1 MEATRQD
8 AWTKDEDVILA
19 ETVIRYI
26 REGQTQLEA
35 FKDVAK
41 QLSRTSAAC
50 GFRWNATIRKHYQD
64 AIHNAKEERKQ
75 AGRKTTSWSYVEP
88 SDYVD
93 KDPIATA
100 ISLLEKMKINYSAE
114 NQLTQ
119 KEQEK
124 IIKHLEQENEKLKA
138 QLQRYEGAWQEMGK
152 LWDWVT
158 DQTKE

>member
-8 AWTKDEDVILA
+8 AWTKDEDAILA

-50 GFRWNATIRKHYQD
+50 GFRWNATIRKSYQD
-64 AIHNAKEERKQ
+64 AVQYAKEERKQ
-75 AGRKTTSWSYVEP
+75 AGRKKTWDHDEP
-88 SDYVD
+88 SENVERVTID
-93 KDPIATA
+93 TA
-100 ISLLEKMKINYSAE
+100 ISLLEKMKINYSME

-119 KEQEK
+119 QDQEK
-124 IIKHLEQENEKLKA
+124 VINHLKQENENLKV
-138 QLQRYEGAWQEMGK
+138 LVQRYEGAWKEMGR
-152 LWDWVT
+152 LWDWVRT
-158 DQTKE
+158 EAEE